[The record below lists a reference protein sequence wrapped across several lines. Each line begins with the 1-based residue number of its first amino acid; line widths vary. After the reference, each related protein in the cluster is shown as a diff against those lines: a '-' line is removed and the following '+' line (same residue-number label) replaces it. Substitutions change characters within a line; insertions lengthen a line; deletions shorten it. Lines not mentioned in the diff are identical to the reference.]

1 MNEHIKPLIEA
12 AASGP
17 LSHDEA
23 VNAFQILFEGSAT
36 LAQIGGLLMAMR
48 TRGESVTE

>member
-23 VNAFQILFEGSAT
+23 LMRSKYY
-36 LAQIGGLLMAMR
+36 LKAQQHWLKLGAY
-48 TRGESVTE
+48 